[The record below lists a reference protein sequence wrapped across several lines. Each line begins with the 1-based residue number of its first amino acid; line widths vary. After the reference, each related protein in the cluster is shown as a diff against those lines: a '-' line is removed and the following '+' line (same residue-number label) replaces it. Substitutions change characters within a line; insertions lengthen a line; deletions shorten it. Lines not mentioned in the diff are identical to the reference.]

1 MKVIAII
8 PARLGSTRLPRKVL
22 RQIHGK
28 SLIQRVYEQ
37 VSSCLVID
45 ELVVAVDHQEVFEH
59 VLSFGGNAIMTDPGL
74 LSGTDR
80 CAEVSSQF
88 SDYPLV
94 INVQGDE
101 PFISHQELEI
111 VVNLLK
117 NMDADIASLM
127 VKITEQEQIHNP
139 NVVKLLCNHSAE
151 AMYFSRAAIPFNR
164 SESTLNWS
172 EHHDYWRHIGVYG
185 FKREVLLELCK
196 LPESQ
201 YEKIEK
207 LEQLRWLEAGYKIK
221 MGVCHYHG
229 IGIDTEADLELAEK
243 MLSKL
248 II

>member
-37 VSSCLVID
+37 VSTCVVID
-45 ELVVAVDHQEVFEH
+45 ELVVAVDHQEVMDH

-80 CAEVSSQF
+80 CAEVSSKYNDF
-88 SDYPLV
+88 PLV

-101 PFISHQELEI
+101 PFISHLELEI

-127 VKITEQEQIHNP
+127 VKIADQEQLQNP
-139 NVVKLLCNHSAE
+139 NVVKLVCNISGE

-164 SESTLNWS
+164 SESTLNWC
-172 EHHDYWRHIGVYG
+172 EYHDYWRHIGVYG
-185 FKREVLLELCK
+185 FKREVLLDLCK

-221 MGVCHYHG
+221 MGVCQYHG
-229 IGIDTEADLELAEK
+229 IGIDTEADLELAENL
-243 MLSKL
+243 LSKL